1 MFVLKVRRAAFDKDS
16 TAMHL
21 HTPSE
26 FTGALRA
33 LRERRRSALT
43 TTLALLVLAA
53 VAFATVAGG
62 LDPRLTVACGVL
74 ATLGGAGA
82 FVHSRLIALRRD
94 DLCDDILV
102 SSMDRHVAEPDVA
115 ARASRL
121 VSARER
127 GHLAT
132 TLERFVDAAH
142 MGLPLAVPLSRRAVR
157 DVTPQLRALTE
168 ALRSDR
174 EPVTAA
180 GMVLVRRLI
189 TDGAGSP
196 LYHSNGEPR
205 RLEQAL
211 VVIETRLTA
220 GDELSRAA

>member
-1 MFVLKVRRAAFDKDS
+1 
-16 TAMHL
+16 MHR

-26 FTGALRA
+26 FTGALRV
-33 LRERRRSALT
+33 LRDRHRSALT

-53 VAFATVAGG
+53 VAFATVARGP
-62 LDPRLTVACGVL
+62 DARLAISCGVL
-74 ATLGGAGA
+74 ATAGCAGA

-102 SSMDRHVAEPDVA
+102 SSMERQVAEPDVA

-121 VSARER
+121 VSVRER
-127 GHLAT
+127 SHLAT

-142 MGLPLAVPLSRRAVR
+142 TGLPLAVPLSRRAVR
-157 DVTPQLRALTE
+157 DLTPQLRALTE
-168 ALRSDR
+168 ALRRDR

-189 TDGAGSP
+189 TDGAESP
-196 LYHSNGEPR
+196 LYHSNDEPR
-205 RLEQAL
+205 RLERAL

-220 GDELSRAA
+220 REESRRAA